1 MSGPVYVRN
10 VIAGGV
16 AAQTDAIQIGDHIHQ
31 VNDASVYDKT
41 IDDVRMMIVGQPGTQ
56 VKIQYYRPSPQELDS
71 QFRSFSPVTTERMS
85 LSPAPAAAS
94 PLAMPPAAIE
104 RTPIP
109 EPAAAVPQNDI
120 QPLMQQRSAPIPAQG
135 DGDGGSPNL
144 NGALD
149 SLEGWWNTAVS
160 NITSVATLPASD
172 APGPSL
178 GSKHL
183 GAPRPQQ
190 RASLAAPA
198 PTMARMHTR
207 PQSAAAVS
215 VPALAPA
222 PTAPQQQE
230 QAAAQARELRELRL
244 KLARE
249 QEEKRQA
256 QQALETLQTR
266 QLYQQQ
272 DLAQELGRA
281 ASMRSARSSTPGGAP
296 PYPPQPLSARPMS
309 LPPSQDSFAFGRTT
323 QPALQPARPT
333 SAAGLVWTYPGI
345 WMSAGQPSPAFE
357 G

>member
-120 QPLMQQRSAPIPAQG
+120 QPLMQQRSAPIPAQ
-135 DGDGGSPNL
+135 
-144 NGALD
+144 
-149 SLEGWWNTAVS
+149 
-160 NITSVATLPASD
+160 
-172 APGPSL
+172 
-178 GSKHL
+178 
-183 GAPRPQQ
+183 

-198 PTMARMHTR
+198 PTMASMHTR